1 MPQDRSDRRLTFG
14 FLCVSP
20 FLVFI
25 VVCVRALRI
34 PGVYQGIAA
43 VLVTAMTVA
52 AWTLGARAIGADT
65 KERQWLALSGG
76 LLVVPWSVL
85 ALVFPGL
92 GVPQQATEAENQ
104 LRYLALLLAGI
115 LMTGGFV
122 TLTETLREAGE
133 RFYSALGFT
142 AVMLAGPL
150 FLVWNLF
157 KLTVFPIAMRQVTSS
172 GQMSG
177 WPATLQ
183 SAGQYLLVVQ
193 AVLTYVA
200 TAAFAAALG
209 ELGWLGRTS
218 SRVFAGVSLFV
229 ILCQGVTVA
238 VLTRTP
244 GDPTA
249 VTNHWYAIPGM
260 VGAVPAL
267 PLIMPFLF
275 GVVLLRRA
283 GIATADAAA

>member
-142 AVMLAGPL
+142 AVMLAGPR

-183 SAGQYLLVVQ
+183 SAGQYMLVVQ

-209 ELGWLGRTS
+209 ELGDLVPRCHCGGTHSDPRGPDGGHQPLVCH
-218 SRVFAGVSLFV
+218 SRHGWR
-229 ILCQGVTVA
+229 G
-238 VLTRTP
+238 P
-244 GDPTA
+244 GSPS
-249 VTNHWYAIPGM
+249 HHAISVRRRLAAPG
-260 VGAVPAL
+260 GD
-267 PLIMPFLF
+267 
-275 GVVLLRRA
+275 RYC
-283 GIATADAAA
+283 